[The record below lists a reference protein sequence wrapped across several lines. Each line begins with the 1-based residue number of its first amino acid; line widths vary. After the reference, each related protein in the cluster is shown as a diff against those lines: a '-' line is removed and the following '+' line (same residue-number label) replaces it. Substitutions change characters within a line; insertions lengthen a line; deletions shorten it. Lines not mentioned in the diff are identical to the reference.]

1 ALSFPGCSPLE
12 PCPSICAGATITVE
26 YLRVGVG
33 TLGTGK
39 GNTYLYE
46 LARTKSNRKPQI
58 KTETKTNTI
67 SQWTAL
73 PNGKALFRP
82 LLHTL
87 DNTLSSLFFGVQI
100 GMSYGD
106 IGTGHI
112 DIPTSFAS
120 VNKDR
125 PHPISK
131 TRIRGDTSSKKR
143 PSAQRI
149 EEDQS
154 EPKRVGQTHDSS
166 AKLAKTAKTAKTTL
180 KGGPKPPKVR
190 ESKKIPFFFVQTF
203 HATSHSLIV
212 RHGYK
217 VWEEAY
223 TFAIVR
229 HPLARQVS
237 NFFFLIGHCDGRKD
251 CLSDRMIPEDAIDM
265 ETDEEKIEAF
275 HSWMANL
282 YKAHPPGTPTNYL
295 MGSKGHGNED
305 YDTFNATQTSW
316 MVDPNDN
323 NKIAVQKVYKLEEL
337 STNMDEIASAIPCLK
352 PAGGM
357 AKENASKKTY
367 PHYTKFSKNEKT
379 NRIMREVFGIDYENF
394 GYEYDPKR

>member
-1 ALSFPGCSPLE
+1 MTMKMTQQNKQLVIVAT
-12 PCPSICAGATITVE
+12 SICTI
-26 YLRVGVG
+26 
-33 TLGTGK
+33 
-39 GNTYLYE
+39 
-46 LARTKSNRKPQI
+46 A
-58 KTETKTNTI
+58 
-67 SQWTAL
+67 
-73 PNGKALFRP
+73 
-82 LLHTL
+82 
-87 DNTLSSLFFGVQI
+87 LSSLFFGVQI

-149 EEDQS
+149 EEDQT

-190 ESKKIPFFFVQTF
+190 ESKKIPFFFVHINKTGGTSLFGMFREYCQLELDAFSEKWVTESGIHHRTF

-237 NFFFLIGHCDGRKD
+237 NFFFLIGNCDGRKD
-251 CLSDRMIPEDAIDM
+251 CHSDRMIPEDAIDM

-337 STNMDEIASAIPCLK
+337 STNMDEMVEAIPCLK

-357 AKENASKKTY
+357 ATKNASKKTY

-379 NRIMREVFGIDYENF
+379 NRIMREVFGVDYENF